1 MSSGVKFVYGRG
13 PRRQHQTVI
22 DKLNKTSKQLKES
35 SNKRQ
40 RTLAG
45 MSLILYNDKLSHYP
59 PQH

>member
-13 PRRQHQTVI
+13 LRRQRQTVI

-45 MSLILYNDKLSHYP
+45 MSLILYK
-59 PQH
+59 

>member
-13 PRRQHQTVI
+13 SRIRPQTVI

-45 MSLILYNDKLSHYP
+45 MCLIPDTYILSHCLP
-59 PQH
+59 